1 MKNWSGNAELSNVPC
16 RSSRGSTWIL
26 ALAILAFLFSY
37 IALLP
42 IVSVKLCDTNV
53 IPLMKPSCCK
63 SVIVFVKFLCDVT
76 TKLGR
81 NLAIR
86 SLSKRRER
94 RRECQ
99 AARQLQFQVPC
110 SVISAHGC
118 PGFKSSGDSK
128 SVVAFRV
135 IAIGR

>member
-63 SVIVFVKFLCDVT
+63 SVIVFVKFLWDVT

-81 NLAIR
+81 NL
-86 SLSKRRER
+86 
-94 RRECQ
+94 Q
-99 AARQLQFQVPC
+99 FARFPSGEKDDENAKQRDNFN
-110 SVISAHGC
+110 
-118 PGFKSSGDSK
+118 FKSL
-128 SVVAFRV
+128 AL
-135 IAIGR
+135 